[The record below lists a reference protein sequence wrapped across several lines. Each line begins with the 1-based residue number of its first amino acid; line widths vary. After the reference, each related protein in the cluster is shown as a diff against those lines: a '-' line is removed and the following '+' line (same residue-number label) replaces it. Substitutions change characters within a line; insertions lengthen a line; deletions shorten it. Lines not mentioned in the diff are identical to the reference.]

1 VRIFPLPAYLQVRG
15 KYVASTWRNDWFS
28 WFARGGVGGLRA
40 SGRLR
45 MTLPTA
51 EARGFSAL
59 GRATCRVSAGTPGGR
74 GSQILGGIQRCQEDR
89 ACSPWQRI
97 ACQNA
102 ANIRRCKVH
111 LLARRPPNTWS
122 SHVRYREESSRQA
135 LICQVSPSLATQLS
149 PPSLKAEA
157 LGPILW

>member
-1 VRIFPLPAYLQVRG
+1 MARLACQAASPDFYRRTHTMAGEGCCENISAPGVPT
-15 KYVASTWRNDWFS
+15 STWRNDWFS

-59 GRATCRVSAGTPGGR
+59 GRATCRVSAGTSGGR

-102 ANIRRCKVH
+102 ANIR
-111 LLARRPPNTWS
+111 
-122 SHVRYREESSRQA
+122 
-135 LICQVSPSLATQLS
+135 
-149 PPSLKAEA
+149 
-157 LGPILW
+157 